1 MNKRET
7 NIIEKCLKQ
16 KKVIKSTS
24 KKNSEELKIQYN
36 IHNRIKQ
43 KRIHYNLET
52 ISKDN
57 FIYNNSDTNYK
68 VAKHKSVIFLTDFY

>member
-36 IHNRIKQ
+36 IHNRIK
-43 KRIHYNLET
+43 
-52 ISKDN
+52 
-57 FIYNNSDTNYK
+57 
-68 VAKHKSVIFLTDFY
+68 